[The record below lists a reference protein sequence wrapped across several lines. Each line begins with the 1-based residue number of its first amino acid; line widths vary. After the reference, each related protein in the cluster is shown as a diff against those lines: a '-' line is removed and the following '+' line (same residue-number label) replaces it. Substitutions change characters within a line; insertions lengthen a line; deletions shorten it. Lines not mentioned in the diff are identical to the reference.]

1 MRVMNDEHWAA
12 SADMPTSE
20 QLAGFQVRLLRQA
33 RSWSQQD
40 LADAMI
46 AFGYDWS
53 QATVTRLES
62 ATRPIRLNELVDL
75 AALFDIPVA
84 QFLEFPLAGFDQD
97 DLAAA
102 EREIE
107 TLTADRA
114 ELVRKRDAAARE
126 QSIAAQR
133 HDGLAAEVARV
144 EARIDVLARWRQQW
158 FPEASHAHSPTEGG
172 RTP

>member
-75 AALFDIPVA
+75 AALFDIPVE
-84 QFLEFPLAGFDQD
+84 QFLEFPLAGFDRN

-107 TLTADRA
+107 KLSTDRA
-114 ELVRKRDAAARE
+114 ELARERDAAASA

-133 HDGLAAEVARV
+133 RDALTAEM
-144 EARIDVLARWRQQW
+144 ARIDARLHVLAQWRQQW
-158 FPEASHAHSPTEGG
+158 FPEASHARSPAEDG

>member
-20 QLAGFQVRLLRQA
+20 QLAGLQVRMLRQA
-33 RSWSQQD
+33 RGWSQQD
-40 LADAMI
+40 VADAMQ

-53 QATVTRLES
+53 QATVTRLEA

-75 AALFDIPVA
+75 AALFEIPVA
-84 QFLEFPLAGFDQD
+84 QFLEFPLAGFDRD

-114 ELVRKRDAAARE
+114 ELVRERDAAVRARA
-126 QSIAAQR
+126 IAAQH
-133 HDGLAAEVARV
+133 HDALAAELARV

-158 FPEASHAHSPTEGG
+158 FPEASHARSPAEDG